1 MAVHALHRG
10 GNEGVTAKVGL
21 AGALGACVQLG
32 KMEDPG
38 AGTTRTPCVCALGE
52 PAEAPSGQR
61 FGHVLLALY
70 DFPCPPAYVPK
81 GGTEPAKCRDCHDDD
96 TSSLGVSHMEH
107 SRVASCLLAT

>member
-38 AGTTRTPCVCALGE
+38 AGTTRTPCICVPWA
-52 PAEAPSGQR
+52 PAAATSGHR
-61 FGHVLLALY
+61 FGHAFADLFDLVTA
-70 DFPCPPAYVPK
+70 
-81 GGTEPAKCRDCHDDD
+81 EM
-96 TSSLGVSHMEH
+96 SS
-107 SRVASCLLAT
+107 A